1 MKTSKIHL
9 TVFLAGSLLS
19 AMALGQA
26 TRSTQNTTKT
36 YDTFGDC
43 YAIASQIDQDGDLR
57 SLAEEQDND
66 QTTFGVFRFTDKGDV
81 ELNLDS
87 QDRGKVSRF
96 EVLNGQRVL
105 KVSRGQRLGF
115 KTDSVEHYFS
125 FNGSPQKVS
134 SLYVTGTFQK
144 GSLNS
149 SDSNRWG
156 FNINFKTDP
165 LNGTCALNRITLGTE
180 GAPAAYLPKHGPA
193 TGAVA
198 FDLASCKDL
207 LDLQAKWPNAQYC
220 DRLIGSQP
228 LFTKD
233 LSNDEVQK
241 LQSSNAITVDSYPT
255 SSYVGFCKTY
265 HSSPEIQQAFKQA
278 RTKAGDLCNST
289 GAASLVTYTQNYYM
303 AHPQPQVGG
312 GAPIT
317 AGSAV
322 KPAQ

>member
-1 MKTSKIHL
+1 MKASKAQ
-9 TVFLAGSLLS
+9 FALALFSS
-19 AMALGQA
+19 FWVANALAQTA
-26 TRSTQNTTKT
+26 TKT
-36 YDTFGDC
+36 YDTFSDC

-87 QDRGKVSRF
+87 QDRGNVSKF
-96 EVLNGQRVL
+96 EMLNGQRIL
-105 KVSRGQRLGF
+105 KVSRGKRLGF
-115 KTDSVEHYFS
+115 KTDNVEHFFS
-125 FNGSPQKVS
+125 FSTGNSGAQKVS

-156 FNINFKTDP
+156 FNLSFKVDP
-165 LNGTCALNRITLGTE
+165 LTNTCSLNRITLGTE

-193 TGAVA
+193 IGAVA
-198 FDLASCKDL
+198 FDLAGCKDL

-233 LSNDEVQK
+233 LSNDEVQR
-241 LQSSNAITVDSYPT
+241 LQSSKVITVDSYPT
-255 SSYVGFCKTY
+255 PTYVGFCKTY
-265 HSSPEIQQAFKQA
+265 HSSPETQQTFRQA
-278 RTKAGDLCNST
+278 RTKAGNLCNSA
-289 GAASLVTYTQNYYM
+289 GAASLATYTQSYYI
-303 AHPQPQVGG
+303 AHPQPPVGG
-312 GAPIT
+312 GAPST